1 MELIAFA
8 VVAIALYVLSDRV
21 LRGLEILV
29 GRRFEERSLIFFA
42 LLLASTLITF
52 SLIRGLVSG

>member
-8 VVAIALYVLSDRV
+8 VVAVALYILSDRV
-21 LRGLEILV
+21 LRGLEALA

>member
-8 VVAIALYVLSDRV
+8 AVAVALYVLSDRV
-21 LRGLEILV
+21 LSGLEALV

-52 SLIRGLVSG
+52 SLIRVLVGG

>member
-8 VVAIALYVLSDRV
+8 VVAVALYVLSDRA
-21 LRGLEILV
+21 LLGLEALA

-52 SLIRGLVSG
+52 SLIRSLVSG

>member
-8 VVAIALYVLSDRV
+8 VVAIALYILSDRV
-21 LRGLEILV
+21 LLGLEALA